1 MAYNLL
7 LKTNAAIEI
16 EESIAYYFLISIEL
30 AKKLEAE
37 IRLGFTTICQNP
49 EISQYRYNNKVRIYW
64 LDKFPYGIYYLFE
77 NE

>member
-16 EESIAYYFLISIEL
+16 EESIAYYSLISIEL
-30 AKKLEAE
+30 TTKLEAE

-49 EISQYRYNNKVRIYW
+49 
-64 LDKFPYGIYYLFE
+64 
-77 NE
+77 